1 MGPILAELREIEDKI
16 GVITTLQEKVVSLEN
31 KVESAFQ
38 VIHQQQLYLESIDNR
53 ERRSNLVIMGLSES
67 SNDIGSTDNEKLRNV
82 LSTANCPADIDPSR
96 LAIRRLGQPN
106 STRPRPLHVTLNN
119 QQQRDAVIGV
129 AKNLK
134 NAGATY
140 SQVYIKKDIH
150 PVVRKEIG
158 RLIKR
163 EKEEREKAEN
173 VTANIEYDR
182 KNRVLLRNG
191 IVIDRFTPKFF

>member
-1 MGPILAELREIEDKI
+1 MYESVETVLALTQEAIGKLNASWLRKALTTALNAERVEVPVNMDPVLAELREIKDRI

-67 SNDIGSTDNEKLRNV
+67 SNDIGSTDIEKLRNV

-119 QQQRDAVIGV
+119 QQQCY
-129 AKNLK
+129 LK
-134 NAGATY
+134 IAGTTY
-140 SQVYIKKDIH
+140 LQVYKKKDQ
-150 PVVRKEIG
+150 
-158 RLIKR
+158 
-163 EKEEREKAEN
+163 
-173 VTANIEYDR
+173 
-182 KNRVLLRNG
+182 
-191 IVIDRFTPKFF
+191 